1 MQAIIMTAYKNPQG
15 TMELLRCLAPKMP
28 CYVHVDAGGEITDEE
43 TAQMNRIEGVHAWKK
58 YRVNWGS
65 IRHLE
70 ALCFLMKEALCDK
83 NKAKKNIAVDVA
95 FNMAADDFLYD
106 LEPGNLNASEY
117 DLDDLDILDVFSEK
131 IQEQIFICVGAE
143 PKDPDICLS
152 DAIDKLYEE
161 GNLHQITEYITS
173 MISDVD
179 ELVSLI

>member
-1 MQAIIMTAYKNPQG
+1 MSTKRFSDKP
-15 TMELLRCLAPKMP
+15 R
-28 CYVHVDAGGEITDEE
+28 E
-43 TAQMNRIEGVHAWKK
+43 TAKGVMDVYITTIKK
-58 YRVNWGS
+58 TVPV
-65 IRHLE
+65 LE
-70 ALCFLMKEALCDK
+70 HWHIQLKSLEALCDK

-117 DLDDLDILDVFSEK
+117 DLDDLDILNIFSEK

-179 ELVSLI
+179 ELVSLYTSIPLP